1 MTSSELLYLSDGSN
15 SHTRVPVF
23 EALASKLYEKHM
35 GSFRQANAHSPL
47 FWTSAELILL
57 MFR

>member
-1 MTSSELLYLSDGSN
+1 MMTSSELLYLSDGSN
-15 SHTRVPVF
+15 SHTRVPVL

-47 FWTSAELILL
+47 F
-57 MFR
+57 

>member
-1 MTSSELLYLSDGSN
+1 MMTSSELLYLSDGSN

-47 FWTSAELILL
+47 F
-57 MFR
+57 